1 VTPVNAQTGLA
12 SVFSGGHTVDGQ
24 HLGRQGWAV
33 ARGTLPLGTHVR
45 LTHNGRSIV
54 AQVRDRGP
62 YADPR
67 HRIVDV
73 LPRISAVLALNG
85 LARVILTVIGG

>member
-1 VTPVNAQTGLA
+1 
-12 SVFSGGHTVDGQ
+12 VFSGGHTVDGRY
-24 HLGRQGWAV
+24 LGRQDWAV
-33 ARGTLPLGTHVR
+33 GHRTLPLGTHVR

-85 LARVILTVIGG
+85 LARVILTVIGGH